1 MQQSS
6 DDDTNVR
13 QSTSP
18 SETMATATASK
29 SLDSSVGQSGTNDQD
44 QSNNAKLNKTNNSN
58 SNNSNNSGKKADN
71 KHDGSTKSTKKHE
84 KSKDH
89 VTSAST
95 SHKCRCAGTSKS
107 SRTTVSMASGGSGS
121 GSSSIITPTNSAA
134 VLRHLKDLPIREYEK
149 LSPTPPISMVKP
161 SSVSEQH
168 SPKVV
173 AKQNGHLTVDD
184 NGGGGGGGG
193 CSGTDDALIL
203 RIGSLNNKCR
213 HLSSLSI
220 NRETA
225 ASADKLKAKI
235 KVRTKTDPHPIS
247 SSHKLHELSGSTH
260 TVSKCNCSSCKL
272 QSSNVSNSDNHNKT
286 KSVGTQHDANKAY
299 DPWVRQ
305 NSKKDVRA
313 TTVAVASATQKPTL
327 TQKFHANSNAKV
339 IVITDDFKKKA
350 LNQQVFIDT
359 KRKMLRYMK
368 ANKLTNSS
376 RSMDDD
382 SNECGVAG
390 CGVVVSSGGGGGS
403 RGEDVPVAVKLLDKQ
418 KTGIS
423 KSVDNLSQLSV
434 ELDQLDNVGSV
445 ELIFISDE
453 FLNKVA
459 KPDVIILVSEIVFSF
474 FQIFQNLCENAIF
487 AILFVLLN

>member
-1 MQQSS
+1 
-6 DDDTNVR
+6 
-13 QSTSP
+13 
-18 SETMATATASK
+18 MATAAAAAAS
-29 SLDSSVGQSGTNDQD
+29 DSSMGQSGTNDQD
-44 QSNNAKLNKTNNSN
+44 QNSNAKSIKTNSN
-58 SNNSNNSGKKADN
+58 SNSNSKN
-71 KHDGSTKSTKKHE
+71 KIDSTNVTKSIKKHE
-84 KSKDH
+84 KSKD
-89 VTSAST
+89 A

-107 SRTTVSMASGGSGS
+107 SRTTVSMTSGASGS
-121 GSSSIITPTNSAA
+121 GSSSSTTNAAA

-149 LSPTPPISMVKP
+149 LPTPPISMVKP
-161 SSVSEQH
+161 NNDQMQH

-173 AKQNGHLTVDD
+173 TKQNGHSAGIDD
-184 NGGGGGGGG
+184 SSTAIENNKSGGGNGES
-193 CSGTDDALIL
+193 SGSGDDALIL

-225 ASADKLKAKI
+225 SATDKLKGKI

-260 TVSKCNCSSCKL
+260 TVSKCNCSSCIKS
-272 QSSNVSNSDNHNKT
+272 QASSSVSNSDNHNKT

-305 NSKKDVRA
+305 NSSMKNDVKGTA
-313 TTVAVASATQKPTL
+313 ASTQQKSNL
-327 TQKFHANSNAKV
+327 TQKIHANSNAKV

-350 LNQQVFIDT
+350 LNQEIFIDT

-382 SNECGVAG
+382 SNECG
-390 CGVVVSSGGGGGS
+390 SGGGGVSGDDS
-403 RGEDVPVAVKLLDKQ
+403 VPAAAASASVAAKLCDKQ

-423 KSVDNLSQLSV
+423 KSVDNLSQLSI
-434 ELDQLDNVGSV
+434 ELDNVGSV

-459 KPDVIILVSEIVFSF
+459 KPDVIILVSVQMEF
-474 FQIFQNLCENAIF
+474 F
-487 AILFVLLN
+487 